1 MKKALM
7 PRIGLRRTRA
17 IARDRWLFELRRRGL
32 SNEAVRAEIAG
43 LWVESLC

>member
-7 PRIGLRRTRA
+7 PRIGLRCARA
-17 IARDRWLFELRRRGL
+17 IARDRWLFELRRRGSL
-32 SNEAVRAEIAG
+32 NEAVRAEIAG